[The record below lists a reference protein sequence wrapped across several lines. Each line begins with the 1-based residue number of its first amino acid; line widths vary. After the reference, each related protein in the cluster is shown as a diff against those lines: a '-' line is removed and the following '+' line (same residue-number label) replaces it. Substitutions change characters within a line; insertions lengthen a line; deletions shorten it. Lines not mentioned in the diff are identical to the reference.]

1 MKIPVL
7 VTRTRPG
14 VYKTAE
20 KIEAMGFSP
29 IIAPLLEIKYLNTA
43 KIPSD
48 HSVIIFSSANG
59 ARAFANL
66 TCDRGSRVF
75 CIGATTQDAAIEEG
89 WEVVAS
95 SDGGT
100 AEFVD
105 LLKKHVGSKEGMIIH
120 PTNAETG
127 YGVTKLLQQHGYHAE
142 MVHCYNSTRVREW
155 PIEASI
161 ALKKECSVVMFYS
174 AEATVAFLGLSSAL
188 EHKERRMVGLS
199 ENVVA
204 GLRARGFKNL
214 WVANKPTDSAML
226 NVLTLPDF
234 IE

>member
-1 MKIPVL
+1 MTIPVL

-48 HSVIIFSSANG
+48 HNVIIFSSTNG
-59 ARAFANL
+59 VRAFANL
-66 TCDRGSRVF
+66 TSDRGSRVF
-75 CIGATTQDAAIEEG
+75 CIGATTQDTAIEEG

-100 AEFVD
+100 AEFVG
-105 LLKKHVGSKEGMIIH
+105 LLKKHVGLREGMIIH
-120 PTNAETG
+120 PTNAETA
-127 YGVTKLLQQHGYHAE
+127 YGVTKSLQQHGYHAE
-142 MVHCYNSTRVREW
+142 MVHCYSSKHVREW
-155 PIEASI
+155 PTEASL
-161 ALKKECSVVMFYS
+161 ALKMERSVIMFYS
-174 AEATVAFLGLSSAL
+174 AEATVAYLGLSSAS
-188 EHKERRMVGLS
+188 EYKERRMIGLS
-199 ENVVA
+199 ENVVM
-204 GLRARGFKNL
+204 GLRSRGFKNI
-214 WVANKPTDSAML
+214 WVARKPTDDAML